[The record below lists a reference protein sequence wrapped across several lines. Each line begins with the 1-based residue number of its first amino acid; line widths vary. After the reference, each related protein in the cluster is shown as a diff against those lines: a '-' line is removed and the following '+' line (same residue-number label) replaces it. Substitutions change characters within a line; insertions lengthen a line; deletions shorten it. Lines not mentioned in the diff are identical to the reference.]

1 MKFIKY
7 FILFV
12 CFILVGIFTI
22 FFVSPNS
29 FFINSLAKSTDIS
42 YGYSEGTLHKGSVN
56 DFKFKNVGFDRVE
69 YKNTIYFNSLT
80 SVISTFGSHKAT
92 IKLNHKLNTNML
104 NISIN
109 TISSKIKLNEL
120 LNLISLNIE
129 KGSILYDFNNS
140 RCESANGNGYVSND
154 LLGRINL
161 NIECRNGRLIAIL
174 KKNRINVG
182 QVRLYDNY
190 VETEISRSVLPSRM
204 RKFLKDEF
212 LFIRSN
218 Y

>member
-7 FILFV
+7 LSLFV
-12 CFILVGIFTI
+12 CFILVGISTI
-22 FFVSPNS
+22 FFVYPNS
-29 FFINSLAKSTDIS
+29 FFINSLAKLTDIS
-42 YGYSEGTLHKGSVN
+42 YGYSEGTLHKGSLN
-56 DFKFKNVGFDRVE
+56 DFEFKNIEFDRVE
-69 YKNTIYFNSLT
+69 YKNTIYFKRLT
-80 SVISTFGSHKAT
+80 SVISTFGPHKAT
-92 IKLNHKLNTNML
+92 IKLNHILNTNL
-104 NISIN
+104 IDISIS
-109 TISSKIKLNEL
+109 TLSSKIKLNEL

-129 KGSILYDFNNS
+129 KGSISYDFNDS
-140 RCESANGNGYVSND
+140 RCESANGNGYLSND

-161 NIECRNGRLIAIL
+161 TIECRNGRLIAIL

>member
-7 FILFV
+7 LSLFV
-12 CFILVGIFTI
+12 CFILVGISTI
-22 FFVSPNS
+22 FFVYPNS

-129 KGSILYDFNNS
+129 KGSISYDFNDS
-140 RCESANGNGYVSND
+140 RCESANGNGYLSND

-161 NIECRNGRLIAIL
+161 TIECRNGRLIAIL

>member
-1 MKFIKY
+1 M
-7 FILFV
+7 
-12 CFILVGIFTI
+12 
-22 FFVSPNS
+22 
-29 FFINSLAKSTDIS
+29 
-42 YGYSEGTLHKGSVN
+42 
-56 DFKFKNVGFDRVE
+56 
-69 YKNTIYFNSLT
+69 
-80 SVISTFGSHKAT
+80 
-92 IKLNHKLNTNML
+92 
-104 NISIN
+104 
-109 TISSKIKLNEL
+109 
-120 LNLISLNIE
+120 ISLNIE
-129 KGSILYDFNNS
+129 KGSISYDFNDS
-140 RCESANGNGYVSND
+140 RCESANGNGYLSND

>member
-1 MKFIKY
+1 LKFIKY
-7 FILFV
+7 LSLFF

-22 FFVSPNS
+22 FFVYPNS

-42 YGYSEGTLHKGSVN
+42 YGYSEGTLHKGSLN
-56 DFKFKNVGFDRVE
+56 DFKFKNIGFDRVE
-69 YKNTIYFNSLT
+69 YKNTIYFKSLT

-92 IKLNHKLNTNML
+92 IKLNHILNTNML
-104 NISIN
+104 DININ
-109 TISSKIKLNEL
+109 TLSSKIELNEF
-120 LNLISLNIE
+120 LNLISLDIE

-140 RCESANGNGYVSND
+140 RCESANGDGYLSND

-161 NIECRNGRLIAIL
+161 TIECRNGKLIAIL
-174 KKNRINVG
+174 KQNKINVG
-182 QVRLYDNY
+182 QMRLYDNY
-190 VETEISRSVLPSRM
+190 VETEISKSVLPSRM
-204 RKFLKDEF
+204 RKFIKDEF